1 MKLLIATHNQAK
13 LKEIRFALKSL
24 TKQDIELISLK
35 DLKIKREPK
44 EDGKTFAE
52 NSLLKA
58 KFYSKLSGYPTI
70 ADDGGLTIDILRG
83 EPGVHSR
90 RWLGYE
96 GTDQE
101 LIRHALHRLKGV
113 PKKKRQAQLQTC
125 ITFYD
130 PHKNKVLSDTE
141 SIKGII
147 ADKSS
152 QKATNGYPYRALFI
166 VKKYNKYYDELTD
179 TEHTKINHRFKLLKR
194 LSKKISSYL
203 LQ

>member
-13 LKEIRFALKSL
+13 LKEICFALRSL
-24 TKQDIELISLK
+24 TEQGIDLLSLK

-44 EDGKTFAE
+44 ENGKTFSE
-52 NSLLKA
+52 NSLIKA
-58 KFYSKLSGYPTI
+58 KFYAELSSYPTI
-70 ADDGGLTIDILRG
+70 ADDGGLTIDILHG

-96 GTDQE
+96 STDQE
-101 LIRHALHRLKGV
+101 LIRYALHRLKGV
-113 PKKKRQAQLQTC
+113 PKKRRQAKLQTC

-141 SIKGII
+141 SVRGEI

-152 QKATNGYPYRALFI
+152 QKATDGYPYRALFI

-179 TEHTKINHRFKLLKR
+179 TEHAKINHRFRLLKR